1 MKNTT
6 LIYLEQD
13 QKYLMLHRTKK
24 ENDINHDKWIGVGGK
39 MEENESPEEGAI
51 REILEETGLTV
62 LPENLH
68 YRGLVTFVSDQSEGE
83 YMHLF
88 TAEQFSGT
96 RKDCNE
102 GDLCWVPKEKVLS
115 LPTWEGDQ
123 LFLNRIAEPS
133 PFFVMKLVYVGDKL
147 VFSSVKNV

>member
-39 MEENESPEEGAI
+39 MEENESPEDGAI

-62 LPENLH
+62 LPEDLH

-88 TAEQFSGT
+88 TAQRFSGT
-96 RKDCNE
+96 LKECDE
-102 GDLCWVPKEKVLS
+102 GDLCWVPKEKVLT
-115 LPTWEGDQ
+115 LPTWEGDR
-123 LFLNRIAEPS
+123 LFLKRIAGQD
-133 PFFVMKLVYVGDKL
+133 PFFVMKLVYEGDRL

>member
-13 QKYLMLHRTKK
+13 QNYLMLHRTKK

-39 MEENESPEEGAI
+39 MEENESPEDGAI

-62 LPENLH
+62 LPENLQ

-88 TAEQFSGT
+88 TAQQFSGT
-96 RKDCNE
+96 LKECDE
-102 GDLCWVPKEKVLS
+102 GDLCWVPKKKVLA
-115 LPTWEGDQ
+115 LPTWEGDR
-123 LFLNRIAEPS
+123 LFLERIAGPN
-133 PFFVMKLVYVGDKL
+133 PFFVMKLVYEGDKL
-147 VFSSVKNV
+147 IFSSVKNV

>member
-39 MEENESPEEGAI
+39 MEENESPEDGAR

-62 LPENLH
+62 LPEDLH

-88 TAEQFSGT
+88 TAQRFFGT
-96 RKDCNE
+96 LKECDE
-102 GDLCWVPKEKVLS
+102 GDLRWVPKEKVLT
-115 LPTWEGDQ
+115 LPTWEGDR
-123 LFLNRIAEPS
+123 LFLTRIAGQD
-133 PFFVMKLVYVGDKL
+133 PFFVMKLVYEGDRL

>member
-39 MEENESPEEGAI
+39 MEENESPEDGAI

-62 LPENLH
+62 LPEDLH

-88 TAEQFSGT
+88 TAQRFSGT
-96 RKDCNE
+96 LKECNE
-102 GDLCWVPKEKVLS
+102 GDLCWVPKEKVLT
-115 LPTWEGDQ
+115 LPTWEGDR
-123 LFLNRIAEPS
+123 LFLNRIAGQD
-133 PFFVMKLVYVGDKL
+133 PFFVMKLVYEGDRL